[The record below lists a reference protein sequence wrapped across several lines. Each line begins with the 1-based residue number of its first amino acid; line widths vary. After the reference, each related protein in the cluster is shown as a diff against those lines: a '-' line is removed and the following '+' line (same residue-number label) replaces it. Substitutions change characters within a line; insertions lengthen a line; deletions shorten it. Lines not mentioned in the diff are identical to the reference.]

1 LVLAWHEVCHF
12 AQIRNTVDQSKS
24 NFLRQEYEM
33 NLSYRVHPS
42 RQEQDGFTLIEL
54 MIVVAIIGILA
65 AVGIPAY
72 QDYTV
77 RTKAQEGPSLA
88 ASAKTAIGIAC
99 SASELQSADHTKLGL
114 PATIS
119 GKYVS
124 SITAVGNAAGDTG
137 TVTITFGTAEPKL
150 STKTI
155 VYTGTCTPSG
165 LNWSVGGSIDDKYF
179 KKDAAAASSGG
190 TGGTGGTGA
199 PATGK

>member
-1 LVLAWHEVCHF
+1 
-12 AQIRNTVDQSKS
+12 
-24 NFLRQEYEM
+24 M
-33 NLSYRVHPS
+33 NLSYRY
-42 RQEQDGFTLIEL
+42 RQTRQQQDGFTLIEL

-88 ASAKTAIGIAC
+88 ASAMTAIGIAC
-99 SASELQSADHTKLGL
+99 SSSELQNATHTTLGL

-119 GKYVS
+119 GKYVTS
-124 SITAVGNAAGDTG
+124 VIAAGDKTGDTG
-137 TVTITFGTAEPKL
+137 TVTITFSAAEPKL

-155 VYTGTCTPSG
+155 VYTGACTPSG

-179 KKDAAAASSGG
+179 KKDTAGSTGS
-190 TGGTGGTGA
+190 TGGTPAAGT
-199 PATGK
+199 